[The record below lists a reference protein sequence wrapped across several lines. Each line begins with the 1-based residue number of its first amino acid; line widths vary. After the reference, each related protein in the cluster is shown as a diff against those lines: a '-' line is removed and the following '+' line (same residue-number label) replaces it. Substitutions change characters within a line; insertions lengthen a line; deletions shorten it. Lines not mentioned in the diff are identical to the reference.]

1 MLTGTWGALCGQ
13 LLEVYVSKLFALSY
27 AIAGLDVHGANA
39 VDHFVHR
46 FTHRVARGLMLA
58 VGRPDGRLCSMTKTE
73 SWVLMALL
81 QARTIINLG
90 AGAEVVTVGHN
101 PFRNKLMDA
110 AITLPTQRPKLLCES
125 VCDVEVSAQLTSL

>member
-1 MLTGTWGALCGQ
+1 M
-13 LLEVYVSKLFALSY
+13 
-27 AIAGLDVHGANA
+27 
-39 VDHFVHR
+39 DHFVHR

-90 AGAEVVTVGHN
+90 AGAEVMTVGHN
-101 PFRNKLMDA
+101 PYRNALMDA

-125 VCDVEVSAQLTSL
+125 VCDVEARETPSRFCHVFGKLRRLCCARHWDCSTLLT